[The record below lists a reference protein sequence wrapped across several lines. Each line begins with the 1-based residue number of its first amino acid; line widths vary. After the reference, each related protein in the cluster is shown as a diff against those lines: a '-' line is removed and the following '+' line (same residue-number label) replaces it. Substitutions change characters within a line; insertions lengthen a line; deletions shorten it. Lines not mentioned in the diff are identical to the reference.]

1 MVMHSVYNIIIVGAR
16 VGGASAAM
24 LLARKG
30 YKVLLVDRAPY
41 GSDIAHGHYIHRDGP
56 RLLRK
61 WGLLDRI
68 VASGCAPCTSFTL
81 DVGDVAI
88 TGRDLVVDGVA
99 AGYGPR
105 RGVLDRVLVD
115 AAVEAGAEYRDNF
128 VIDGYTMEAGR
139 IAGIRGRDLLTGATV
154 TERAHL
160 VIGADGRNSMLARTV
175 KAPEYG
181 TVPTLNCWYYSYWS
195 GMALTGVHINIR
207 DRQMIVAHPTNDGL
221 TLVAVSWPIAD
232 HQSVQA
238 ALEPRFMRAVDLCP
252 SLSSAVRSGR
262 REERFYGAANLPN
275 FLRKP
280 FGRGWALVG
289 DAACHKDPALGL
301 GCGDAMRDASFLA
314 DAVDEGLSGSRPLYD
329 ALERYE
335 HRRNEATLAEYRL
348 NIRQASFA
356 PPSHED
362 MQLIAAL
369 PGNQEAINRF
379 FLAREGMIPQEWFFN
394 PGNIARLIA
403 AGSLPPLAVAC

>member
-1 MVMHSVYNIIIVGAR
+1 MAMNSVYNIIIVGGR
-16 VGGASAAM
+16 VGGASTAM

-41 GSDIAHGHYIHRDGP
+41 GSDIAHGHYVHKSGP

-61 WGLLDRI
+61 WGLLHRI
-68 VASGCAPCTSFTL
+68 TASGCAPCTSFTL
-81 DVGDVAI
+81 DTGTVAI
-88 TGRDLVVDGVA
+88 TGRDLIVDGIA

-105 RGVLDRVLVD
+105 RGVLDRVLID

-128 VIDGYTMEAGR
+128 IIDGYIFEAGR
-139 IAGIRGRDLLTGATV
+139 IAGIRGRDLLTGATI

-160 VIGADGRNSMLARTV
+160 IIGADGRNSLLARTV
-175 KAPEYG
+175 KAAEYEA
-181 TVPTLNCWYYSYWS
+181 TPTLNCWYYSYWS
-195 GMALTGVHINIR
+195 GMSLTGMHFNIR
-207 DRQMIVAHPTNDGL
+207 DRQMILAHPTNDGL
-221 TLVAVSWPIAD
+221 TLVAVSWPIAE
-232 HQSVQA
+232 QAAVQA
-238 ALEPRFMRAVDLCP
+238 TLEPRFMRAVDRCP
-252 SLSSAVRSGR
+252 SLSAAVRSGR

-289 DAACHKDPALGL
+289 DAGCHKDPALGL

-314 DAVDEGLSGSRPLYD
+314 DAVDEGFGGSRPLYD
-329 ALERYE
+329 ALAGYE
-335 HRRNEATLAEYRL
+335 QRRNEATLSEYRL

-356 PPSHED
+356 TPSPEE
-362 MQLIAAL
+362 MELISAL

-379 FLAREGMIPQEWFFN
+379 FLAREGMIPHEWFFN

-403 AGSLPPLAVAC
+403 TGSLPPLALAS